1 MIIIPLP
8 AVLDL
13 ITASFDGKLSAAKAQ
28 ISEVFQNVN
37 NAKSAVSNVWN
48 QRNAVASLILANAKR
63 TAEVQTILG
72 IQSVIQ
78 TGVSLALAAKSAA
91 LAFAAGNQLSGIL
104 LTGIAGGMAATLVM
118 AKAAERRAQQNQSR
132 IENLELMRAAYS

>member
-28 ISEVFQNVN
+28 ISEVFQNVS

-48 QRNAVASLILANAKR
+48 QSNAVASLILANAKR

>member
-48 QRNAVASLILANAKR
+48 QSNAVASLILANAKR